1 MRAEIIT
8 VGSELLTPSRVETNS
23 LFVTEK
29 LNETGI
35 KVMRKSVVG
44 DREEEIR
51 AVLEAALKESEIVI
65 LTGGLGPTNDDI
77 TREVVAKILGRELRL
92 HSDIIDG
99 LKARYGSAGLK
110 MTENNRRQAMVPEGA
125 EPLDNPNGTAPGLF
139 LKEGKALVFL
149 LPGPP
154 RELKPMMVA
163 TVMKLIRKHKQVSRQ
178 FQRRLK
184 LASEAESRVDNLVG
198 PIYTSYPKIE
208 TTILSSPGI
217 IELLFLWVGEEDETV
232 AQHQLEELSELI
244 RDQLRD
250 SVFTDQELSLP
261 EVVGQELRKRGKTLA
276 SAESCTGGLVGKLL
290 TDVPGSSD
298 YYTGGVV
305 CYSNRSKAELLG
317 VNETTIERL
326 GAVSEA
332 VASQMATGIRLR
344 TGSDIGLSVTG
355 VAGPGGGTP
364 EKPVGLVF
372 VGVSHG
378 AEVGVKKLQFPGTRE
393 AIRLRASRVA
403 LDSVRRDLLQ

>member
-1 MRAEIIT
+1 MRAEIIA

>member
-1 MRAEIIT
+1 MRAEIIA

-154 RELKPMMVA
+154 RELKPMMVG
-163 TVMKLIRKHKQVSRQ
+163 TVMRLIRKHKQVSRQ
-178 FQRRLK
+178 FHRRLK

-332 VASQMATGIRLR
+332 VASQMATGICLR

-372 VGVSHG
+372 VGVCHG

>member
-1 MRAEIIT
+1 MRAEIIA

-99 LKARYGSAGLK
+99 LKARYGAAGLK

-184 LASEAESRVDNLVG
+184 LASEVESRVDNLVG
-198 PIYTSYPKIE
+198 PIYTSYPKIK